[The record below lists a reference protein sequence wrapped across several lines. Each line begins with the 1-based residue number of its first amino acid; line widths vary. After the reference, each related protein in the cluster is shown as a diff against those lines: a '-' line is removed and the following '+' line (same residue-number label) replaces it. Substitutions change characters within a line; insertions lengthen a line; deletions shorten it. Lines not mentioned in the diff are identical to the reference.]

1 MYHKILEVIRELF
14 INVIEGKHLEQ
25 FLNWMAKE
33 VLDLEDKLLLAP
45 ATLEKIAA
53 VMEGWGIR
61 KVMDQLEYLFTASN
75 LPVAIWQTLSA
86 PLLAAVFA
94 YVIGLPLG
102 IVLVVGEK
110 DGIHPLPKALMST
123 LNTVI
128 NFLRS
133 IPFLI
138 LMVMVFPLSRLILGT
153 AVGTAATIVP
163 LTVAAAPY
171 VARLVEGSLREMD
184 RGVIEAAQAMGCS
197 TWQIITKV
205 MLPECKPSLITGAT
219 NAAITILGYGAM
231 AGAIGGGG
239 LGSISLLRGH
249 QRSQIIVLY
258 VAVIILVILV
268 QIIQSI
274 GTALCIKSDKRI
286 NHTSKKRRT
295 KK

>member
-1 MYHKILEVIRELF
+1 MLENIASV
-14 INVIEGKHLEQ
+14 LESWGFRKALDQ
-25 FLNWMAKE
+25 LEFL
-33 VLDLEDKLLLAP
+33 LDP
-45 ATLEKIAA
+45 ATLP
-53 VMEGWGIR
+53 
-61 KVMDQLEYLFTASN
+61 F
-75 LPVAIWQTLSA
+75 AIWETLYA

-102 IVLVVGEK
+102 VILVVGEEG
-110 DGIHPLPKALMST
+110 GIRPLPKLLMRI

-153 AVGTAATIVP
+153 AVGTTATIVP

-249 QRSQIIVLY
+249 QRSQTIVLY

-274 GTALCIKSDKRI
+274 GTALCVKSDKRI
-286 NHTSKKRRT
+286 NHTKPKRRN